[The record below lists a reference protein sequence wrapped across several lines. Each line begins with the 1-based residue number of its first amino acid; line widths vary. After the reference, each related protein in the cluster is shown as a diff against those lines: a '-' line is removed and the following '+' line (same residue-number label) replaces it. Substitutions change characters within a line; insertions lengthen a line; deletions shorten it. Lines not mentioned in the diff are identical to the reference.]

1 MKTTNAIIK
10 KSIILAIKFPNLNS
24 EIAPETPMTW
34 ADSCSKLPDG
44 KNKPISGLTM
54 SSTKAVTS
62 LEDAWPITNA
72 IAKPIMPKVLRKSKN
87 WLMNV
92 LVDIRSDGEG
102 EDEEGELFSVNYK
115 LRQDSSWW
123 IT

>member
-10 KSIILAIKFPNLNS
+10 KSIILAIKFPYLNS
-24 EIAPETPMTW
+24 EIAPDTPMTW

-44 KNKPISGLTM
+44 RNKPTRGLIM
-54 SSTKAVTS
+54 SSTRAVTN

-87 WLMNV
+87 WLIKL
-92 LVDIRSDGEG
+92 LVDILSDG
-102 EDEEGELFSVNYK
+102 EDEEGKLFSVNY
-115 LRQDSSWW
+115 
-123 IT
+123 